1 MKIKELKLGKKLLL
15 IIAIIILICVIALI
29 FYKLSIYV
37 DMERRF
43 KEFESKNAVET
54 TGTLSYK
61 KEDDIAI
68 VDNMDFINQ
77 DNLGVK
83 VDSISVNDHTLTA
96 NLSFK
101 TDKEFDY
108 KTFSYSFAIY
118 DESNNIYEIYSRMHL
133 GENEKYDYNSIFKQ
147 RELGIN
153 NNTDI

>member
-101 TDKEFDY
+101 TVSNVGISKI
-108 KTFSYSFAIY
+108 KSYLLQMFV
-118 DESNNIYEIYSRMHL
+118 
-133 GENEKYDYNSIFKQ
+133 
-147 RELGIN
+147 IN
-153 NNTDI
+153 